1 MQGEII
7 LVQLEKGPKGLGMS
21 LTGNNDYG
29 DTSGA
34 FIANINPDGVAQ
46 RTGKLKKGDKLIS
59 VSV

>member
-1 MQGEII
+1 
-7 LVQLEKGPKGLGMS
+7 MS

-34 FIANINPDGVAQ
+34 FIANINPDGVAE

-59 VSV
+59 VSNATFLISLLIFV